1 MLKLVKASLV
11 VLAGLGMASVQA
23 QSGPSGFRLSLE
35 GNRATGVV
43 LQDIGQAINARSMD
57 LAFPG
62 FQYPDGQTR
71 PTVSVRD
78 AAPIPGTNQKLPV
91 TVKAGLSVQAIAK
104 GFARATAA
112 VALWE
117 TGSALYDIWGDFGLS
132 FSNGQVS
139 SSGGSAIVSTG
150 SIWRTNGY
158 PNAPFVYGSTA
169 SQACNAAA
177 AQRSNAYPG
186 KTFTGEPW
194 QFNSQCLLKVVE
206 RDSPFQSAP
215 EDGTSVL
222 TQQSCAS
229 GWYVTPSGCS
239 QTSPIQVLTQQE
251 IEDAVSDIVS
261 REGWPSRSALALRDA
276 VKIPE
281 VQDVIRDDAVHRPPV
296 LKISP
301 TPGIELDSATVGDP
315 VESSTTTTNADGSTS
330 TATTTTTTTATANG
344 NRIDYTQQRTTTT
357 TTRDA
362 AGVVTGTTTSTTT
375 APQTPNTP
383 SSDGEDLE
391 CGLPG
396 GPPCKIDEE
405 GTPDPPDPDEEG
417 WRSIFA
423 PIQECAQD
431 LEACLPELPEI
442 NLTFAFPSSC
452 GAIPTPAFAPFISSI
467 NICQYQGMFHDLM
480 SMIWA
485 AVGVFGAISIV
496 SRNPFS

>member
-1 MLKLVKASLV
+1 MLKLVKASLLA
-11 VLAGLGMASVQA
+11 LAGLGMASVQA

-57 LAFPG
+57 IAFPG

-91 TVKAGLSVQAIAK
+91 SVKAGLSVQAIAK

-117 TGSALYDIWGDFGLS
+117 TGSALYDIWSDFGL
-132 FSNGQVS
+132 
-139 SSGGSAIVSTG
+139 T
-150 SIWRTNGY
+150 
-158 PNAPFVYGSTA
+158 
-169 SQACNAAA
+169 
-177 AQRSNAYPG
+177 
-186 KTFTGEPW
+186 
-194 QFNSQCLLKVVE
+194 L
-206 RDSPFQSAP
+206 
-215 EDGTSVL
+215 
-222 TQQSCAS
+222 
-229 GWYVTPSGCS
+229 TPSGQVIAPS
-239 QTSPIQVLTQQE
+239 TSLCTLSSCIYYKHGTITGPLANTYSEACAAFLPVYAAAMSPTAPPEWWLDNGTVCAVYVGWRGDLVQPSTAIQDPSTGQPLTQAE
-251 IEDAVSDIVS
+251 IVQAVSDIVS
-261 REGWPSRSALALRDA
+261 SEGWPSRSALALRDA
-276 VKIPE
+276 LKIPE
-281 VQDVIRDDAVHRPPV
+281 VQDVIRDDATQRPPV
-296 LKISP
+296 FKISP

-344 NRIDYTQQRTTTT
+344 NRIDYTQQRTTRT

-375 APQTPNTP
+375 SPQTPNTP
-383 SSDGEDLE
+383 ATENEDLE

-405 GTPDPPDPDEEG
+405 GTPDPPDDNKEG
-417 WRSIFA
+417 WRNIFK
-423 PIQECAQD
+423 PIQDCAND